1 MRTRVRPAGYRPA
14 VHPRKLLARI
24 RRGSLANVRF
34 EDMRRLVEAFGFRL
48 ERVHGSH
55 HIFAHSKFPELLNL
69 QEVEGEAKPYQI
81 RQFLRL
87 VGRYALILEDES

>member
-1 MRTRVRPAGYRPA
+1 

-55 HIFAHSKFPELLNL
+55 H
-69 QEVEGEAKPYQI
+69 
-81 RQFLRL
+81 RL

>member
-55 HIFAHSKFPELLNL
+55 H
-69 QEVEGEAKPYQI
+69 
-81 RQFLRL
+81 RL